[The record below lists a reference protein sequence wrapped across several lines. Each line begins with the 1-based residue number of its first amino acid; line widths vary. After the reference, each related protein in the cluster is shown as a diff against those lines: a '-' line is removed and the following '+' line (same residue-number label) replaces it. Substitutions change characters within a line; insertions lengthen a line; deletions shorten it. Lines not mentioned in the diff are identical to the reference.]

1 MADQLEQDEQVWRLP
16 NKARGEDVR
25 LGGGSRSSPLSPS
38 AKARLA
44 RIARGAPEVMVKITG
59 RSRGVV
65 HLKQHLDYITRNGR
79 LQAELQD
86 GSKVETRA
94 DLRALH
100 DDWLAAN
107 ILGEHGG
114 HRPGAAQSVGIILSM
129 PEGTPPDR
137 VHDAARGWARTT
149 LHNHDWLLVRH
160 DDRGH
165 PHVHVTVRAVGPTGK
180 RLTAGPADLQRWRET
195 FALELRR
202 LGVEAEATPRK
213 ARGVVIKSAKSAVYR
228 IERRG
233 SESRVARR
241 NQNEMTSSSGS
252 NRSEWEAG
260 IQARQQ
266 DIRAAYLA
274 RAEELEGGTADELR
288 LARDIRNFVA
298 GMPVPLTSQQ
308 LLASELKLARTGAG
322 SPPLNCP
329 SLYKG
334 SQPQPSSPLKPRLPE
349 PTCQN
354 EPNR

>member
-1 MADQLEQDEQVWRLP
+1 MSDRAEQDEQVWRLP

-25 LGGGSRSSPLSPS
+25 LGGGSRSSSLSPA
-38 AKARLA
+38 AKVRLA

-107 ILGEHGG
+107 ILGERGG

-137 VHDAARGWARTT
+137 VHDAARSWARAT
-149 LHNHDWLLVRH
+149 LGEHDWLLVRH

-195 FALELRR
+195 FARELRR
-202 LGVEAEATPRK
+202 LGIEAEATPRK
-213 ARGVVIKSAKSAVYR
+213 ARGIVRKHENSAVFR
-228 IERRG
+228 LFARGAHPNVAKRRQR
-233 SESRVARR
+233 EDSRPTREASV
-241 NQNEMTSSSGS
+241 TSSP
-252 NRSEWEAG
+252 WERAVQVRQLG
-260 IQARQQ
+260 IRE
-266 DIRAAYLA
+266 AYLA
-274 RAEELEGGTADELR
+274 RADDLERGEAADQR
-288 LARDIRNFVA
+288 LARDIRSFVA
-298 GMPVPLTSQQ
+298 GMPVPLSRQQ
-308 LLASELKLARTGAG
+308 VVGMELSRIQNELPPPAVG
-322 SPPLNCP
+322 SPSSAQRPETRLDEP
-329 SLYKG
+329 KE
-334 SQPQPSSPLKPRLPE
+334 QPRHQRPGR
-349 PTCQN
+349 
-354 EPNR
+354 

>member
-1 MADQLEQDEQVWRLP
+1 MSDQLEQDEQVWRLP

-25 LGGGSRSSPLSPS
+25 LGGGGRPSSLSPS

-44 RIARGAPEVMVKITG
+44 RIARGVPEVMVKITG

-107 ILGEHGG
+107 ILGERGG

-137 VHDAARGWARTT
+137 VHDATRSWARAT
-149 LHNHDWLLVRH
+149 LTDHDWLLVRH

-195 FALELRR
+195 FARELRR
-202 LGVEAEATPRK
+202 VGIEAEATPRK
-213 ARGVVIKSAKSAVYR
+213 ARGFVIKSARSAVHR
-228 IERRG
+228 LEQRG
-233 SESRVARR
+233 LEPRVARR
-241 NQNEMTSSSGS
+241 SRDEMTKSSGGNQS
-252 NRSEWEAG
+252 KWEIG
-260 IQARQQ
+260 VQARQQ
-266 DIRAAYLA
+266 AIRTVYLT
-274 RAEELEGGTADELR
+274 RAKELEQGTADELR
-288 LARDIRNFVA
+288 LAHDIRSFVA
-298 GMPVPLTSQQ
+298 DMPPPLTSQQ
-308 LLASELKLARTGAG
+308 LLASELKLTRNKAAASLPHGPT
-322 SPPLNCP
+322 PPRESQQQP
-329 SLYKG
+329 SL
-334 SQPQPSSPLKPRLPE
+334 PPE
-349 PTCQN
+349 PL
-354 EPNR
+354 PNLLLSRTIR

>member
-1 MADQLEQDEQVWRLP
+1 MSNQLEQDEQVWRLP
-16 NKARGEDVR
+16 NKSRGENVR
-25 LGGGSRSSPLSPS
+25 LGGEGRPSSLSPS
-38 AKARLA
+38 AKARLG

-107 ILGEHGG
+107 ILGERGG

-137 VHDAARGWARTT
+137 VHDAARSWARTT
-149 LHNHDWLLVRH
+149 LHDHDWLLVRH

-195 FALELRR
+195 FARELRR
-202 LGVEAEATPRK
+202 SGIEAEATPRK
-213 ARGVVIKSAKSAVYR
+213 ARGIVIKSAKSAVHR
-228 IERRG
+228 VEQRGLEPRVERRI
-233 SESRVARR
+233 R
-241 NQNEMTSSSGS
+241 NETIAPS
-252 NRSEWEAG
+252 NKPSKWEPA
-260 IQARQQ
+260 IQVRQEV
-266 DIRAAYLA
+266 IRAAYLTQ
-274 RAEELEGGTADELR
+274 AEELERGTADDVH
-288 LARDIRNFVA
+288 LARDIRNFV
-298 GMPVPLTSQQ
+298 GSMPVPLTRRQ
-308 LLASELKLARTGAG
+308 LLASEEKRTRADDTQFQLDRSAPNPGIEQQTR
-322 SPPLNCP
+322 SPQSLEPAPRVP
-329 SLYKG
+329 SHRV
-334 SQPQPSSPLKPRLPE
+334 SR
-349 PTCQN
+349 
-354 EPNR
+354 

>member
-1 MADQLEQDEQVWRLP
+1 MSDQLEQDEQVWRLP

-25 LGGGSRSSPLSPS
+25 LGGGGRPSSLSPS

-107 ILGEHGG
+107 ILGERGG

-137 VHDAARGWARTT
+137 VHDAACSWAHDT
-149 LHNHDWLLVRH
+149 LGGHDWLLVRH

-195 FALELRR
+195 FARELRR
-202 LGVEAEATPRK
+202 VGIEAEATPRK
-213 ARGVVIKSAKSAVYR
+213 ARGVVIKSAKSAVHRVEQRGLEPR
-228 IERRG
+228 IVRR
-233 SESRVARR
+233 SRD
-241 NQNEMTSSSGS
+241 EMTTSSGS
-252 NRSEWEAG
+252 NPSEWEVG

-266 DIRAAYLA
+266 TIRAAYLA
-274 RAEELEGGTADELR
+274 RAEELEQGSPDELR
-288 LARDIRNFVA
+288 LASDIRRFVA
-298 GMPVPLTSQQ
+298 GMPVPLTGQQ
-308 LLASELKLARTGAG
+308 ILGSELKLIRNEAT
-322 SPPLNCP
+322 
-329 SLYKG
+329 
-334 SQPQPSSPLKPRLPE
+334 SSPLHHSAPCREIQQQPSLRAGPLSPVPPRII
-349 PTCQN
+349 
-354 EPNR
+354 R

>member
-180 RLTAGPADLQRWRET
+180 RLTASPADLQRWREA
-195 FALELRR
+195 FARELRR
-202 LGVEAEATPRK
+202 VGIEAEATPRK
-213 ARGVVIKSAKSAVYR
+213 ARGVVIKSAKSAVHR
-228 IERRG
+228 VEQRG
-233 SESRVARR
+233 LEPRVARR
-241 NQNEMTSSSGS
+241 N
-252 NRSEWEAG
+252 RSETTTSPDKPSKWEPG
-260 IQARQQ
+260 VQARQEA
-266 DIRAAYLA
+266 IRAAYLVQ
-274 RAEELEGGTADELR
+274 AEELERGTTDDVH
-288 LARDIRNFVA
+288 LARDIRSFVSS
-298 GMPVPLTSQQ
+298 MPVPLTQQQ
-308 LLASELKLARTGAG
+308 LLASEKKLACAQVTQ
-322 SPPLNCP
+322 
-329 SLYKG
+329 
-334 SQPQPSSPLKPRLPE
+334 SQPYGSAPGHGIEQQSRPPRSLEPGPHLPSHPK
-349 PTCQN
+349 
-354 EPNR
+354 

>member
-1 MADQLEQDEQVWRLP
+1 MSDHLEQDKQVWRLP
-16 NKARGEDVR
+16 NKSRGEDVR
-25 LGGGSRSSPLSPS
+25 LGGGSRSSSLSPS

-94 DLRALH
+94 DLRTLH

-107 ILGEHGG
+107 ILGERGG

-137 VHDAARGWARTT
+137 VHDAARSWARTT
-149 LHNHDWLLVRH
+149 LHDHDWLLVRH

-195 FALELRR
+195 FARELRR
-202 LGVEAEATPRK
+202 LGIEAEATPRK
-213 ARGVVIKSAKSAVYR
+213 ARGVVIKAAKSAIHRV
-228 IERRG
+228 EQRG
-233 SESRVARR
+233 LEPRVARR
-241 NQNEMTSSSGS
+241 SRNEVATPPSGPG
-252 NRSEWEAG
+252 NWEPD
-260 IQARQQ
+260 IQARQEA
-266 DIRAAYLA
+266 IRTAYLA
-274 RAEELEGGTADELR
+274 QAAELERGTADDIH
-288 LARDIRNFVA
+288 LARDICSFV
-298 GMPVPLTSQQ
+298 GSMPIPLTRQR
-308 LLASELKLARTGAG
+308 LLAAERNSTHAHITQ
-322 SPPLNCP
+322 
-329 SLYKG
+329 
-334 SQPQPSSPLKPRLPE
+334 SQPNHSVSGQGTEQKPRPPRSLE
-349 PTCQN
+349 PRPHMPPYRLT
-354 EPNR
+354 R

>member
-1 MADQLEQDEQVWRLP
+1 MSDQLEQDEQVWRLP

-25 LGGGSRSSPLSPS
+25 LGGGSRPSSISPS

-107 ILGEHGG
+107 ILGERGG

-137 VHDAARGWARTT
+137 VHDAARSWARTT
-149 LHNHDWLLVRH
+149 LHDHDWLLVRH

-195 FALELRR
+195 FARELRR
-202 LGVEAEATPRK
+202 LGIEAEATPRK
-213 ARGVVIKSAKSAVYR
+213 ARGVVIKSAKSATHRV
-228 IERRG
+228 EQRG
-233 SESRVARR
+233 LESRVARR
-241 NQNEMTSSSGS
+241 SRDETTMSPDRAGK
-252 NRSEWEAG
+252 WEPG
-260 IQARQQ
+260 VQARQET
-266 DIRAAYLA
+266 IRAAYLA
-274 RAEELEGGTADELR
+274 QAEELERGTADEYR
-288 LARDIRNFVA
+288 LARDIRDFV
-298 GMPVPLTSQQ
+298 GNMPVPLTRQQ
-308 LLASELKLARTGAG
+308 LLTFEKMPTHEQVSQ
-322 SPPLNCP
+322 
-329 SLYKG
+329 
-334 SQPQPSSPLKPRLPE
+334 SQPNCSAPGNGIEQPSCSPQYLE
-349 PTCQN
+349 PG
-354 EPNR
+354 PGIPSHRISR